1 MTILSVT
8 RASDDQVAFRDCL
21 ADVRYRILAANTC
34 RDAMKVLKRGGISIV
49 VCEDKLPDGTWRDIL
64 DSVLSLTGR
73 PILIVTS
80 SCADER
86 LWAEVLNLGGFDLVN
101 KPFNR
106 KELRHV
112 LNIAGEASALV
123 SRV

>member
-8 RASDDQVAFRDCL
+8 TTGDDQVALRDCL
-21 ADVRYRILAANTC
+21 ADARCRILAADSC
-34 RDAMKVLKRGGISIV
+34 RDALNFLERGGISIV
-49 VCEDKLPDGTWRDIL
+49 VCGRNLPDGNWRDIL
-64 DSVLSLTGR
+64 DCVPSLTGR

-80 SCADER
+80 DCADER
-86 LWAEVLNLGGFDLVN
+86 LWAEVMNLGGFDVVA

-112 LNIAGEASALV
+112 LDTARTASA
-123 SRV
+123 